1 EFQERARAGFFEQGR
16 AAEHPAE
23 LLRALVAGDF
33 ARERFEPGAVAAG
46 QDHGPFV
53 AARVRLNGWFS
64 SPRWLRHI
72 YTSWKPGRLDRHLC
86 VAFECRPPG
95 RRCKKIRPRKKLL
108 LENWTPARLR
118 HDCAGVK
125 IARLA
130 PEMKAPALARAG
142 RAGKIFSAG
151 STVAAVKCV

>member
-1 EFQERARAGFFEQGR
+1 MDGFRVPAGCVIFTPRGN
-16 AAEHPAE
+16 
-23 LLRALVAGDF
+23 LDDWIGTF
-33 ARERFEPGAVAAG
+33 AW
-46 QDHGPFV
+46 
-53 AARVRLNGWFS
+53 RLNAVHRRFCIG
-64 SPRWLRHI
+64 
-72 YTSWKPGRLDRHLC
+72 
-86 VAFECRPPG
+86 CRPPG